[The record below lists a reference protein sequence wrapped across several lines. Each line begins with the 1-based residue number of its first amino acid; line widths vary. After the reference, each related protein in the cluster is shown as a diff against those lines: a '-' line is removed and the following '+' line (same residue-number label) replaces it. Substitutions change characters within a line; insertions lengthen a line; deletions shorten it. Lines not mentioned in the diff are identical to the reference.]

1 MDLAAACARR
11 PAAVG
16 RQRAVDYGV
25 SIVDLARSARRHV
38 IGAIE
43 QMTGLKAVEVNILV
57 SDVRLPGDHTED
69 DDTGPCAVV
78 LDAETDAAAGHLR
91 GLAGTSCLLMLL
103 PGARRRR
110 CCRGIAGCHNRNCLR
125 R

>member
-1 MDLAAACARR
+1 M
-11 PAAVG
+11 
-16 RQRAVDYGV
+16 
-25 SIVDLARSARRHV
+25 ARSARRHV

-43 QMTGLKAVEVNILV
+43 QMTAIEAVEVNILV
-57 SDVRLPGDHTED
+57 SDVHTED

-78 LDAETDAAAGHLR
+78 TEAETDASAGHLK
-91 GLAGTSCLLMLL
+91 GFAGASCPLMLL